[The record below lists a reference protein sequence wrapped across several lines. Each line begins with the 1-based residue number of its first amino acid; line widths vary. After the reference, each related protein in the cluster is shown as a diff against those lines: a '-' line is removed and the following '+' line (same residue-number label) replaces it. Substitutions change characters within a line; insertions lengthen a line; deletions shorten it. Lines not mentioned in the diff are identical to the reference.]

1 VKQLSV
7 YEVKGKYK
15 AGKVSKGWRSFSK
28 SIESDNEKNAVEW
41 VYSLMGSEHGLKR
54 YLIKIDEVK
63 VVE

>member
-1 VKQLSV
+1 MSV
-7 YEVKGKYK
+7 YEVNGKYK
-15 AGKVSKGWRSFSK
+15 AGKVGKVWRSFSK
-28 SIESDNEKNAVEW
+28 SIESDNKKNALEW